1 MLCSWAAVSHEQ
13 FLHMCGMVMLLVTT
27 CALVKQST
35 CVVNEADCIPQVQQ
49 LFELIWVVL

>member
-1 MLCSWAAVSHEQ
+1 MNNSY
-13 FLHMCGMVMLLVTT
+13 MCGMVMLLVTT